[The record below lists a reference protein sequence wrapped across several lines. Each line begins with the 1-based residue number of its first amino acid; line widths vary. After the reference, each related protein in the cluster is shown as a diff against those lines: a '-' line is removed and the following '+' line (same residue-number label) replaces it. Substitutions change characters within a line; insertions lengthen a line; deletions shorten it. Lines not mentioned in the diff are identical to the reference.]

1 MNDKKTNLTQQT
13 NTPRKTPI
21 ALIVLFILSLAA
33 YPFLIF
39 VFLLAVAAAGNEL
52 DKTPCITAVIGIA
65 ELFTMMPVIP
75 VSLGIELLFALTVV
89 MNKLNVEKK
98 KMQTII
104 LIVMSIFTLISL
116 IAFTV
121 LWFRQLTRY

>member
-1 MNDKKTNLTQQT
+1 MNDKKTDLTQRT

-21 ALIVLFILSLAA
+21 VLKVLFILSLAA

-52 DKTPCITAVIGIA
+52 DKTPCITAFIGIV
-65 ELFTMMPVIP
+65 ELFTMIPVIP
-75 VSLGIELLFALTVV
+75 ICLGIELLFAMTEI

-98 KMQTII
+98 KMRTVI
-104 LIVMSIFTLISL
+104 LIVMSAFTLISL

-121 LWFRQLTRY
+121 LRFREY